1 MVVCDFNGSGTLV
14 RPAEAHT
21 PLIVDTDAVLASS
34 VALQRLKVMGGRQP
48 QIREL
53 CRRHDSLKPHPR
65 SAPEI
70 RRQPHGV
77 LSMKDSFRVFI
88 REQSHESHLLLTH
101 GVINVKREFK
111 LRHYPRPLPVDLN
124 TFFSIV
130 FLSIQ

>member
-14 RPAEAHT
+14 CPAEAHT

-65 SAPEI
+65 SALKI

-77 LSMKDSFRVFI
+77 LSMKESRRV
-88 REQSHESHLLLTH
+88 ESHSLLTH
-101 GVINVKREFK
+101 GVINVERIQTET
-111 LRHYPRPLPVDLN
+111 LPGKSV
-124 TFFSIV
+124 FF
-130 FLSIQ
+130 LEQMTA

>member
-1 MVVCDFNGSGTLV
+1 MVVCDFNGSGTLIC
-14 RPAEAHT
+14 PAEAHT

-48 QIREL
+48 QIREF

-65 SAPEI
+65 SALKI

-77 LSMKDSFRVFI
+77 LSMKDLFRVFI
-88 REQSHESHLLLTH
+88 REQSHESHSLLTY

-111 LRHYPRPLPVDLN
+111 LRHYPERA
-124 TFFSIV
+124 FFFWSK
-130 FLSIQ
+130 